1 VFLQT
6 IGAIALSFLG
16 KASTIH
22 SKRINIDSIFEFRKV
37 LLGGLYQS
45 ILIRSQN
52 KNNSIVLFVHG
63 GPGSPELPQFV
74 NLSRRIEDQYTV
86 VIWDQR
92 GCGKSYIRNIKSLSK
107 EQIVSDAIELVQ
119 YLKLTFNKEKVIIV
133 GHSWG
138 TIISLDV
145 IKKIP
150 NDILAYISIGQV
162 VDFKRNEEIS
172 YMHLLQLVKDR
183 GDSKSLKILE
193 EIGPPING
201 LYRNNIVALM
211 KQRAILLKH
220 GCVYFGRD
228 NALNIVKMIVSAPEY
243 TLKEKYLYSR
253 GQMASL
259 NQIWNEELMETNFIK
274 SLPTINVPVLFV
286 IGEVD
291 YNTPKELVI
300 EYYEKLNAPIKKITI
315 FEKSGHDPHVEKPE
329 DLVREMFDFL
339 GNVNKLSSNTEHSI
353 GNATF

>member
-1 VFLQT
+1 
-6 IGAIALSFLG
+6 
-16 KASTIH
+16 
-22 SKRINIDSIFEFRKV
+22 
-37 LLGGLYQS
+37 
-45 ILIRSQN
+45 
-52 KNNSIVLFVHG
+52 
-63 GPGSPELPQFV
+63 
-74 NLSRRIEDQYTV
+74 
-86 VIWDQR
+86 
-92 GCGKSYIRNIKSLSK
+92 
-107 EQIVSDAIELVQ
+107 
-119 YLKLTFNKEKVIIV
+119 
-133 GHSWG
+133 
-138 TIISLDV
+138 
-145 IKKIP
+145 
-150 NDILAYISIGQV
+150 
-162 VDFKRNEEIS
+162 
-172 YMHLLQLVKDR
+172 
-183 GDSKSLKILE
+183 
-193 EIGPPING
+193 
-201 LYRNNIVALM
+201 M